1 VRKLRLKD
9 RLERKKKYKTV
20 IERGKR
26 YAADRREEEKEQ

>member
-20 IERGKR
+20 MEKKTPNFSKR
-26 YAADRREEEKEQ
+26 AT